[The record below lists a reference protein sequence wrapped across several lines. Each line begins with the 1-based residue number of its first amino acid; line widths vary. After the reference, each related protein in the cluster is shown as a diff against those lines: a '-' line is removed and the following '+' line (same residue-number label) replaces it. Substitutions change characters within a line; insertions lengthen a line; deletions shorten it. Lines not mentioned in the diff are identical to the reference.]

1 MDSDWHYLR
10 IIGDRLVALSLYVDG
25 ELSSK
30 NTSFAELN
38 LDTNDNYVIG
48 AGSSISVSYT
58 HLDVY
63 KRQDQMMVKYG
74 QNFQVEKI

>member
-10 IIGDRLVALSLYVDG
+10 IIGYRLVELSLYVDG

-48 AGSSISVSYT
+48 AGSSISS
-58 HLDVY
+58 
-63 KRQDQMMVKYG
+63 KR
-74 QNFQVEKI
+74 

>member
-30 NTSFAELN
+30 NTRFAELN

-48 AGSSISVSYT
+48 AGSSISS
-58 HLDVY
+58 
-63 KRQDQMMVKYG
+63 KR
-74 QNFQVEKI
+74 